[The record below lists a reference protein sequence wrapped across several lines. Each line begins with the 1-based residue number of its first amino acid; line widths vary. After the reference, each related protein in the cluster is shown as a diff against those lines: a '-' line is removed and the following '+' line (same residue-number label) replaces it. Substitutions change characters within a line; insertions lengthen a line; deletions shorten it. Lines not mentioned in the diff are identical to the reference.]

1 MHVFSTETAPRLF
14 PAAPD
19 LFLQRMISASLETPH
34 LLYALLA
41 AACSH
46 HGRLVQDPTRN
57 SELACLKFTNKAIS
71 DLRSVISNSQC
82 TLDAETVTA
91 AMALCTNDVCNGNM
105 HIWRTHL
112 RGTMQLLTCLLGSEH
127 ASGAEGSY
135 VNCLAKWFMTMD
147 VLAGL
152 SGLQAGC
159 VHDAQTMPLSMVGTD
174 TTDVDDICGYS
185 LDLIPILARLS
196 DLILQRHTDASLGNE
211 VPRDIDLDAQIL
223 ETELYSLVGRTVSDN
238 VRSSR
243 GELATELQETHH
255 AFVYSAL
262 LHLHRRVQM
271 LPKNSTKVLA
281 DIENILDAVAHI
293 RPLSPANILILWPIF
308 SVGCETEDPNQ
319 RSFVQDRMNNMQGF
333 GMGNFTR
340 AKRLLST
347 FWASGTSLPW
357 DMYFARL
364 GLELVLF

>member
-1 MHVFSTETAPRLF
+1 
-14 PAAPD
+14 
-19 LFLQRMISASLETPH
+19 
-34 LLYALLA
+34 
-41 AACSH
+41 
-46 HGRLVQDPTRN
+46 
-57 SELACLKFTNKAIS
+57 
-71 DLRSVISNSQC
+71 
-82 TLDAETVTA
+82 
-91 AMALCTNDVCNGNM
+91 
-105 HIWRTHL
+105 
-112 RGTMQLLTCLLGSEH
+112 MQLLTCLLGSEN

-211 VPRDIDLDAQIL
+211 GPRDIDRDAQIL
-223 ETELYSLVGRTVSDN
+223 ETELYSLVGRTVSYD

-243 GELATELQETHH
+243 GELATELQKTHH
-255 AFVYSAL
+255 AFAYSAL
-262 LHLHRRVQM
+262 LHLHRRLQM

-308 SVGCETEDPNQ
+308 SAGCETEDLNQ